1 MTKKKSETT
10 PQTPKQSP
18 HRVVDVAAERARATP
33 NWTPAQLKSKRNG
46 QRRR

>member
-1 MTKKKSETT
+1 MTKKKSQTT
-10 PQTPKQSP
+10 PQTPKKKSP

-33 NWTPAQLKSKRNG
+33 NWTPAQLTKRSG

>member
-1 MTKKKSETT
+1 MTKKKT
-10 PQTPKQSP
+10 PTPQAPKQTPK

-33 NWTPAQLKSKRNG
+33 NWTPAQLKSKRSG